1 MIDKKKELELLEAKY
16 QEIKRLNS
24 EAESIISGI
33 KNDADIN
40 RETQLLEEKEKLE
53 KILKEIKDELQK
65 KTKEIEDLK
74 NSNVVL
80 LEELKESKRLRR
92 EKEINKFQIM
102 AAKKVKID
110 LEDRIINRLNNFR
123 KELHKKI
130 NIQDKELM
138 KEMSK
143 ESHELRAELKAVAEK
158 ADIFIE
164 NSRKKAL
171 EAGIS
176 LGEESSVFHSEIQ
189 KEYDLKED
197 KYLYEKEKK
206 NFVLEKLIGLKGFNF
221 LGIISIFLGIFLVF
235 KTQFRDFFN
244 NDYIKSSGSYLLG
257 IIFLFAGER
266 LYQKKKKHFAVGL
279 IGGGIGILYITTL
292 LSTMY
297 LGLFSMIL
305 GLFISVILTG
315 LVVVL
320 ALRYS
325 SQIIG
330 VLALIG
336 GYLPYGAYIY
346 YEGGIT
352 KIYYLIAYS
361 LILQG
366 IVLGISWKKDWLYS
380 KIIGFVIGSTN
391 MAGIVFYLSKNM
403 DDKLTAF
410 FYIVIFT
417 TAYSFIFLNSH
428 RKENRESNIVD
439 YILLSLNLI
448 VKFSLIYSL
457 SDGTTPSWMKAGL
470 VAGVGIIYG
479 FFGDKL
485 KENRVS
491 KIFYVIALGCFIVI
505 IPVILSKEYI
515 VVAWGLEAV
524 FLYFM
529 ASKYNN
535 KEVEYGAVFIYL
547 ITLLT
552 NFFIREEK
560 YYLVYIQDILIISL
574 SFVVYFIVKEKSYNK
589 TIKSLMAPFKYLIFL
604 YSIFF
609 INNVIFLNIKK
620 LPGRYYT
627 KEMLGVLIGILV
639 INLLLRTV
647 TYKVKELQDRF
658 SLIFLTIIEIFSILI
673 INVINMF
680 GYVKYESGKEKIVL
694 IAVILAV
701 NIYLFFFGR
710 KDIHFTIFKTNE
722 KKVPWIIGESIYIIV
737 VSYLVMNNVLYI
749 DGANLVINIVGLL
762 MCGYLVWKGFK
773 TPNRNIRR
781 VGLGIGIFFVLK
793 SFFIDF
799 VSFSSTYKLLAYFS
813 MGIILIGTSYIYQT
827 ALKKLEKEEKGE

>member
-1 MIDKKKELELLEAKY
+1 MIDKKKELELLEEKY
-16 QEIKRLNS
+16 KEIKKLNS

-33 KNDADIN
+33 KNDVDIN

-53 KILKEIKDELQK
+53 KILREIKDELQI

-74 NSNVVL
+74 NSNVIL

-92 EKEINKFQIM
+92 EKEINKFQEA

-110 LEDRIINRLNNFR
+110 LEDRIISRLSSFR
-123 KELHKKI
+123 KELYKKI

-138 KEMSK
+138 KDMSE
-143 ESHELRAELKAVAEK
+143 ESHELRNELKAVAEK
-158 ADIFIE
+158 IDIFVE
-164 NSRKKAL
+164 NSKRKAL
-171 EAGIS
+171 EAGIA
-176 LGEESSVFHSEIQ
+176 LNEESSVFHSEIQ

-197 KYLYEKEKK
+197 KYLFEKEKK
-206 NFVLEKLIGLKGFNF
+206 NFVLEKLIGLKGFN
-221 LGIISIFLGIFLVF
+221 FLGIFLVF

-257 IIFLFAGER
+257 IIFLFAGEK
-266 LYQKKKKHFAVGL
+266 LYQKNKKHFAVGL
-279 IGGGIGILYITTL
+279 IGGGIGVLYITTL

-297 LGLFSMIL
+297 LGLFSMML

-315 LVVVL
+315 LVVIL

-330 VLALIG
+330 ILALIG

-346 YEGGIT
+346 SEGGET
-352 KIYYLIAYS
+352 KIYYLIVYS

-366 IVLGISWKKDWLYS
+366 IVLGIAWKKDWLYS
-380 KIIGFVIGSTN
+380 KIIGFVIGSIN
-391 MAGIVFYLSKNM
+391 MAGIVFYLSNYMNNKII
-403 DDKLTAF
+403 AF

-428 RKENRESNIVD
+428 RKENRESNIID

-457 SDGTTPSWMKAGL
+457 SDGTTPNWIKAGL
-470 VAGVGIIYG
+470 VAGVGIVYG

-529 ASKYNN
+529 ASKYKNR
-535 KEVEYGAVFIYL
+535 EIEYGAVFIYL

-552 NFFIREEK
+552 NIFIREEK

-574 SFVVYFIVKEKSYNK
+574 SFVVYFVVKEKNYNK
-589 TIKSLMAPFKYLIFL
+589 TIRSLMTPFKYLIFL

-609 INNVIFLNIKK
+609 INNIIFINVKK
-620 LPGRYYT
+620 IPGRYYT
-627 KEMLGVLIGILV
+627 KEMFGILISILTV
-639 INLLLRTV
+639 NILLRII
-647 TYKVKELQDRF
+647 TYKVKELQDKF
-658 SLIFLTIIEIFSILI
+658 SLVFLTIIEILSVLI
-673 INVINMF
+673 INIINTF
-680 GYVKYESGKEKIVL
+680 AYVRYESGKERVL
-694 IAVILAV
+694 LIGLILAA

-710 KDIHFTIFKTNE
+710 KDIHFTFFKTNE
-722 KKVPWIIGESIYIIV
+722 KKVPWVIGESLYIII
-737 VSYLVMNNVLYI
+737 VSYIVMNSVLYI
-749 DGANLVINIVGLL
+749 DGANLIINIIGLL

-773 TPNRNIRR
+773 TPNRSIRR

-799 VSFSSTYKLLAYFS
+799 ISFSSTYKLLAYFS
-813 MGIILIGTSYIYQT
+813 MGVILIGTSYIYQT

>member
-1 MIDKKKELELLEAKY
+1 MIDKKKEIELLEEKY
-16 QEIKRLNS
+16 KEIKKLNS

-33 KNDADIN
+33 KNDVDIN

-53 KILKEIKDELQK
+53 KILREIKDELQI

-74 NSNVVL
+74 NSNVIL

-92 EKEINKFQIM
+92 EKEINKFQEA

-110 LEDRIINRLNNFR
+110 LEDRIISRLSSFR
-123 KELHKKI
+123 KELYKKI

-138 KEMSK
+138 KDMSE
-143 ESHELRAELKAVAEK
+143 ESHELRNELKAVAEK
-158 ADIFIE
+158 IDIFVE
-164 NSRKKAL
+164 NSKRKAL
-171 EAGIS
+171 EAGIA
-176 LGEESSVFHSEIQ
+176 LNEESSVFHSEIQ

-197 KYLYEKEKK
+197 KYLFEKEKK

-257 IIFLFAGER
+257 IIFLFAGEK
-266 LYQKKKKHFAVGL
+266 LYQKNKKHFAVGL
-279 IGGGIGILYITTL
+279 IGGGIGVLYITTL

-297 LGLFSMIL
+297 LGLFSMML

-315 LVVVL
+315 LVVIL

-330 VLALIG
+330 ILALIG

-346 YEGGIT
+346 SEGGET
-352 KIYYLIAYS
+352 KIYYLIVYS

-366 IVLGISWKKDWLYS
+366 IVLGIAWKKDWLYS
-380 KIIGFVIGSTN
+380 KIIGFVIGSIN
-391 MAGIVFYLSKNM
+391 MAGIVFYLSNYMNNKII
-403 DDKLTAF
+403 AF

-428 RKENRESNIVD
+428 RKENRESNIID

-457 SDGTTPSWMKAGL
+457 SDGTTPNWIKAGL
-470 VAGVGIIYG
+470 VAGVGIVYG

-529 ASKYNN
+529 ASKYKNR
-535 KEVEYGAVFIYL
+535 EIEYGAVFIYL

-552 NFFIREEK
+552 NIFIREEK

-574 SFVVYFIVKEKSYNK
+574 SFVVYFVVKEKNYNK
-589 TIKSLMAPFKYLIFL
+589 TIRSLMTPFKYLIFL

-609 INNVIFLNIKK
+609 INNIIFINVKK
-620 LPGRYYT
+620 IPGRYYT
-627 KEMLGVLIGILV
+627 KEMFGILISILTV
-639 INLLLRTV
+639 NILLRII
-647 TYKVKELQDRF
+647 TYKVKELQDKF
-658 SLIFLTIIEIFSILI
+658 SLVFLTIIEILSVLI
-673 INVINMF
+673 INIINTF
-680 GYVKYESGKEKIVL
+680 AYVRYESGKERVL
-694 IAVILAV
+694 LIGLILAA

-710 KDIHFTIFKTNE
+710 KDIHFTFFKTNE
-722 KKVPWIIGESIYIIV
+722 KKVPWIIGESLYIII
-737 VSYLVMNNVLYI
+737 VSYMIMNNVFYI
-749 DGANLVINIVGLL
+749 DGANLIINIIGLL

-773 TPNRNIRR
+773 TPNRSIRR

-799 VSFSSTYKLLAYFS
+799 ISFSSTYKLLAYFS
-813 MGIILIGTSYIYQT
+813 MGVILIGTSYIYQT